1 MIEFLASV
9 NESLKL
15 SFVLKMSKLP
25 IFGHRDF
32 NKSENLMAVPMA
44 DGSKQACAS
53 WYFYINFI
61 IWFIDPKRFLFL
73 SLAV

>member
-1 MIEFLASV
+1 MPKCSVTNDSLMIEFLASV

-25 IFGHRDF
+25 IFGHRNF
-32 NKSENLMAVPMA
+32 NESENSVAVLMA

-53 WYFYINFI
+53 
-61 IWFIDPKRFLFL
+61 
-73 SLAV
+73 